1 MNDKVFYSWQDF
13 DEDIEIL
20 TNYIRNNKWIPN
32 YIVGVKR
39 GGLIPA
45 IKLSHI
51 FNKPLIMMSC
61 QLRDSKDNEVR
72 LYEVEQLPKNQHILI
87 VDDICDSGIT
97 LQKIVY
103 QLHSDG
109 FSNIKTCS
117 LIYNFAQDFRIDYCA
132 REIDRFQ
139 DNRWI
144 IFPWEQEPNLRKK
157 ETRIV

>member
-1 MNDKVFYSWQDF
+1 MPDKVFYSWNDF
-13 DEDIEIL
+13 DDDIYIL
-20 TNYIRNNKWIPN
+20 TNYIHANQWLPD

-61 QLRDSKDNEVR
+61 QLRDNKDNEVR
-72 LYEVEQLPKNQHILI
+72 LYEVEQLPKNKNVLI
-87 VDDICDSGIT
+87 VDDICDSGVT
-97 LQKIVY
+97 LQKIVH
-103 QLHSDG
+103 QLFTEG
-109 FSNIKTCS
+109 FSNVKTCS

-139 DNRWI
+139 DDRWI
-144 IFPWEQEPNLRKK
+144 IFPWE
-157 ETRIV
+157 TT

>member
-61 QLRDSKDNEVR
+61 QLRDNTDNKVR
-72 LYEVEQLPKNQHILI
+72 LYEVEEIPKNKNILI
-87 VDDICDSGIT
+87 VDDICDSGVT

-103 QLHSDG
+103 QLHSEG
-109 FSNIKTCS
+109 FGNIKTCS
-117 LIYNFAQDFRIDYCA
+117 LIYNFAQDFRIDYCV

-139 DNRWI
+139 DKRWI
-144 IFPWEQEPNLRKK
+144 VFPWEVL
-157 ETRIV
+157 

>member
-1 MNDKVFYSWQDF
+1 MAKELALPKEKVYYSWQDF
-13 DEDIEIL
+13 DDDIFVL
-20 TNYIRNNKWIPN
+20 TNYIHANQWLPD

-61 QLRDSKDNEVR
+61 QLRDNKDNEVR
-72 LYEVEQLPKNQHILI
+72 LYEVELLPKGKNVLI

-103 QLHSDG
+103 QLFMEG

-117 LIYNFAQDFRIDYCA
+117 LIYNFSQDFRIDYCA

-139 DNRWI
+139 DDRWI
-144 IFPWEQEPNLRKK
+144 IFPWE
-157 ETRIV
+157 TT

>member
-1 MNDKVFYSWQDF
+1 MNNKVFYGWMDF
-13 DEDIEIL
+13 DDDIEIL
-20 TNYIRNNKWIPN
+20 TNYIRNSAWFPD

-61 QLRDSKDNEVR
+61 QLRDDKDNSVK
-72 LYEVEQLPKNQHILI
+72 LYEVEQLPKNKNILI

-97 LQKIVY
+97 FQKIVN
-103 QLHSDG
+103 QLLIEG
-109 FSNIKTCS
+109 LNNIKTCS
-117 LIYNFAQDFRIDYCA
+117 LIFNFSQDFRIDYCA

-144 IFPWEQEPNLRKK
+144 IFPWEQDPTLQKQTE
-157 ETRIV
+157 RIV